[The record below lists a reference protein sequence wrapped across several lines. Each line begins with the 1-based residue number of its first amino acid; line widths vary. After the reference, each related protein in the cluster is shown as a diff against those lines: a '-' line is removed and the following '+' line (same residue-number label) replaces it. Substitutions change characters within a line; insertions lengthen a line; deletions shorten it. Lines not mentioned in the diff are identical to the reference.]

1 MKWRIRPC
9 GPLHGAVSAPP
20 SKSHTLRAL
29 LFGLM
34 GEGVIRNPLS
44 SPDTDRMIAACR
56 QLGATIGG
64 DPLRVC
70 GALRPPSGVI
80 DAGNSG
86 IVLRFIGAL
95 AALTD
100 DYCIITGDAS
110 VRENRPIAPL
120 VDGLRQLGAFADGR
134 GGGKR
139 APLIVK
145 GPLRGG
151 FARIDGAD
159 SQPVSALLIALS
171 FLPGTHH
178 LEVTNPGEQPWID
191 LTLSWLQNRVTH
203 DNYTRYTIEGGAPF
217 APFDYT
223 VPGDF
228 SSAAYP
234 IAAGLVTEGD
244 VRVANLDFDDPQ
256 GDKALL
262 PLLGN
267 LPEQIDC
274 NRFIDALPILA
285 VLGCYG
291 ERPLHLHNAAIA
303 RQKESDRIA
312 TIAGELRKMGGDLDE
327 LPDGLTIRPARLRGA
342 PVESHGDHRIA
353 LSLAV
358 AALGAS
364 GETEINNVACV
375 AKTYQTFAQD
385 MQKLGVDLECDS
397 LRPSGVRQEPAGQ
410 GAR

>member
-1 MKWRIRPC
+1 
-9 GPLHGAVSAPP
+9 
-20 SKSHTLRAL
+20 
-29 LFGLM
+29 M
-34 GEGVIRNPLS
+34 GEGVIRNPLA

-56 QLGATIGG
+56 RLGAQIEG
-64 DPLRVC
+64 DPLKVC
-70 GALRPPSGVI
+70 GSLRPPTDVI

-86 IVLRFIGAL
+86 ILLRFLGAL

-134 GGGKR
+134 GGGRR

-171 FLPGTHH
+171 FLPGTHY

-203 DNYTRYTIEGGAPF
+203 HKYSNYTIVGGPPF

-234 IAAGLVTEGD
+234 IAAGLVTGGD
-244 VRVANLDFDDPQ
+244 VRVVNLDFDDPQ

-267 LPEQIDC
+267 LPEEIDC
-274 NRFIDALPILA
+274 NRFIDGLPILA

-291 ERPLHLHNAAIA
+291 DRPLHLRNAAIA

-327 LPDGLTIRPARLRGA
+327 HPDGLTIRPTQLRGA
-342 PVESHGDHRIA
+342 QVSSHGDHRIA

-358 AALGAS
+358 AALRAE
-364 GETEINNVACV
+364 GETEIDNVTCV

-385 MQKLGVDLECDS
+385 MENLGVGIECDP
-397 LRPSGVRQEPAGQ
+397 LWPSGVRQEPAGQ